1 MRPLFLPLLCLG
13 LAIPVTASA
22 CGSLVTS
29 VCVQEIEQVP
39 ARKVLRVKPSVTAFV
54 VGDRF
59 PFESR
64 SFVMDPARY
73 NLDKPQT
80 TVTVRGKGADD
91 LGPNTLRAAAD
102 KNGLA
107 VQAGI
112 DCEILGHGGLEQA
125 GMVSIWRTGHRPARA
140 LEPAFAHNRG
150 KCPF

>member
-29 VCVQEIEQVP
+29 VCVQEIEQAP

-73 NLDKPQT
+73 NLKPT
-80 TVTVRGKGADD
+80 DGTWRYYAMDGVVYRID
-91 LGPNTLRAAAD
+91 LATGEVLEVIRTRRTAHLR
-102 KNGLA
+102 
-107 VQAGI
+107 
-112 DCEILGHGGLEQA
+112 
-125 GMVSIWRTGHRPARA
+125 
-140 LEPAFAHNRG
+140 
-150 KCPF
+150 